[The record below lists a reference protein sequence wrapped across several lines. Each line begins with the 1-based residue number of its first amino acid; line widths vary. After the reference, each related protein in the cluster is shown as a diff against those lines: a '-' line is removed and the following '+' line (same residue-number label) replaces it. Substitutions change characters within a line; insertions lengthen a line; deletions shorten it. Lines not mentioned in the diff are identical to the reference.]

1 MTPLPKPTGW
11 NAAAHKI
18 TMTKGE
24 TIGALL
30 NDAATKLGAPID
42 ARALMLDC
50 LGLAD
55 YASLLAR
62 DDEAI
67 PPQAREKFAEYVKL
81 RQSGQPVAYILG
93 RREFFGLSFC
103 TTPAALIPRPETE
116 QLTEAAL
123 AHLPSGLAL
132 PVLDLGAGC
141 GAVGITIAKHRSA
154 CEVLLADV
162 AEDTLQLARQNAK
175 QLGAKNVRFCLGDWF
190 GAARD
195 EPPFACIVCN
205 PPYIADDDWHLAAG
219 DLRFEPPLA
228 LQGGSDGLR
237 AMTKVINGARRH
249 LRRGGV
255 LLLEHGH
262 DQREAAHKLFADAGF
277 CGIREMKDYAG
288 TDRIMLAVNP

>member
-1 MTPLPKPTGW
+1 MMSDK
-11 NAAAHKI
+11 
-18 TMTKGE
+18 TMKGE

-30 NDAATKLGAPID
+30 AAAAAKLGAPIE

-50 LGLAD
+50 LGLPD
-55 YASLLAR
+55 YAGLLAR
-62 DDEAI
+62 EDGPINA
-67 PPQAREKFAEYVKL
+67 AAKAKFEGYVRL
-81 RQSGQPVAYILG
+81 RQSGHPVAYILG
-93 RREFFGLSFC
+93 RREFFGLSFL

-123 AHLPSGLAL
+123 AHLPPGDAL

-141 GAVGITIAKHRSA
+141 GAVGITIAKHRPL
-154 CEVLLADV
+154 CNVLLADV

-175 QLGAKNVRFCLGDWF
+175 QLGAENVRFRLGDWF

-195 EPPFACIVCN
+195 EPPFSCIVCN

-228 LQGGSDGLR
+228 LQGGRDGLR
-237 AMTKVINGARRH
+237 AMTKVIGGARRH

-262 DQREAAHKLFADAGF
+262 DQKAAAQRLFADAGF
-277 CGIREMKDYAG
+277 CGIRAMKDYAG

>member
-1 MTPLPKPTGW
+1 
-11 NAAAHKI
+11 
-18 TMTKGE
+18 MTKGK

-30 NDAATKLGAPID
+30 KAAADALGAPID

-62 DDEAI
+62 EDEVISA
-67 PPQAREKFAEYVKL
+67 AAGEKFAKYVKL

-123 AHLPSGLAL
+123 AHLPAGVAL

-141 GAVGITIAKHRSA
+141 GAVGISIAKHRPL
-154 CEVLLADV
+154 CEVLLADI
-162 AEDTLQLARQNAK
+162 AEDTLQLARHNAK
-175 QLGAKNVRFCLGDWF
+175 QLGADNVRFRLGDWF

-195 EPPFACIVCN
+195 ENPFACIVCN

-237 AMTKVINGARRH
+237 AMTKVIGGARKH

-262 DQREAAHKLFADAGF
+262 DQKDAAQKLFADAGF
-277 CGIREMKDYAG
+277 CGILTMKDYAG
-288 TDRIMLAVNP
+288 TDRIILAVNP